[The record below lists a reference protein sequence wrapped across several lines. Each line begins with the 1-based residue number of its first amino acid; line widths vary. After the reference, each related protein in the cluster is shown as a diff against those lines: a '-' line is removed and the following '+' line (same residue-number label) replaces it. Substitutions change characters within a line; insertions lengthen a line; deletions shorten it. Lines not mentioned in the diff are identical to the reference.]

1 MNIKVNGKFYEMEDN
16 ITLEKVVENL
26 KISNKNIVGE
36 VNGEL
41 VRREDFSR
49 MVIYDGYRIELIKFV
64 GGG

>member
-41 VRREDFSR
+41 VRREDFSK

>member
-26 KISNKNIVGE
+26 KISNRNIVGE